1 MAVIRLIP
9 SSYSV
14 SNSSYLSVTN
24 PENMY
29 ANTDSTTYGQAYN
42 SRSSTTSYYLYL
54 TGFNFDDI
62 PSGAIVNSF
71 SVKLK
76 GYESGVSTSSQY
88 APVVMAS
95 SAQGGDPGGGGAPP
109 GEQGSNL
116 GTFSNLSTSAQVL
129 TATMT
134 ADWATVY
141 AAGSNLTIRIDCR
154 RASRNTAAYAYIYG
168 AEVYV
173 DYTMPVSATVTST
186 LTGNGTISPSGAT
199 VTYEGATY
207 TLTITPDDLSDTVT
221 ATKDGTDITSSIVA
235 HYPGGTV
242 STVLGTYTLV
252 SGGFNG
258 QGATYFQGIVGNGVD
273 ATQTTSNYYSS
284 GSGTTAVFTY
294 DMSFDLPS
302 NAIIERVYCEVN
314 GHAESTS
321 NSSEYMCVQLKSG
334 STALSEQLN
343 FKSIGTSNSTQTLEA
358 TTLPTVSQ
366 LSSMILECTLGYY
379 GGAINGATCYVVYST
394 GETDPDYYTYTY
406 IVDGDATIAVTI
418 GSGGGSSPT
427 IYLKINGS
435 WVQYSKVYIKQN
447 GSWVE
452 QSNIS
457 NVFDSNANYVK
468 GN

>member
-42 SRSSTTSYYLYL
+42 SRTGTSSYYLYL

-71 SVKLK
+71 SIKLK

-109 GEQGSNL
+109 GEQDGNL

-199 VTYEGATY
+199 ITYEGATY
-207 TLTITPDDLSDTVT
+207 TLTITPDDLLDTVT

-284 GSGTTAVFTY
+284 GSGTNAVFNY
-294 DMSFDLPS
+294 ALAFDIPS
-302 NAIIERVYCEVN
+302 NATIEACYVEVN

-321 NSSEYMCVQLKSG
+321 NSSEYMCVQIISG
-334 STALSEQLN
+334 ETTLSDQVN
-343 FKSIGTSNSTQTLEA
+343 FKDYGTSNQTITVTA
-358 TTLPTVSQ
+358 TTLPTVAQ
-366 LSSMILECTLGYY
+366 ANNLSLQCTLGYY
-379 GGAINGATCYVVYST
+379 GGAINGATCYITYSVPGNT
-394 GETDPDYYTYTY
+394 PEYYTYTY
-406 IVDGDATIAVTI
+406 TVDGDATIAVTI
-418 GSGGGSSPT
+418 GSGSGSSPT